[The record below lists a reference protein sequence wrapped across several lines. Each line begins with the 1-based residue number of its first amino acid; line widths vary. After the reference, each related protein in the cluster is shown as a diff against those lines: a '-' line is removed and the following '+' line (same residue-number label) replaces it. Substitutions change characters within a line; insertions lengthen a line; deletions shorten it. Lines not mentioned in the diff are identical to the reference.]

1 MRTHQNTTNTIEQLK
16 RCLCERTK
24 SKSRGARWLARNE
37 QILWIR
43 KRSQKLKN
51 KNKRSTWIESNECER
66 DNSRRAH
73 EKWFNTMQYIEH
85 SYTRRPICFDVCA
98 CVCNHRQTLRHQLH
112 NGIENV
118 VVVCVCAFFSS
129 PSCLSLLQQSKTEAM
144 SSLAPFKSCLFAHS
158 KFYLVLCAVCF
169 FVVFFFQNTRTDPS
183 RYIAPLFVSVRSTHK
198 HSERKKKNIHYLKW
212 MRYLFDLISPSW
224 CMKCTE
230 KESTNI
236 FQLFNFSMT
245 FSRFLHFIFGFN
257 ELYNTIT
264 HRMYVDVNF
273 DVIFIKHLNFAYR
286 REQTKPFDKQMNNK

>member
-1 MRTHQNTTNTIEQLK
+1 MVQYNAIYRTLI
-16 RCLCERTK
+16 
-24 SKSRGARWLARNE
+24 
-37 QILWIR
+37 
-43 KRSQKLKN
+43 
-51 KNKRSTWIESNECER
+51 
-66 DNSRRAH
+66 
-73 EKWFNTMQYIEH
+73 H
-85 SYTRRPICFDVCA
+85 SPSHLFR
-98 CVCNHRQTLRHQLH
+98 CVCVCVQSQTNATTSTTQWHWKCCC
-112 NGIENV
+112 
-118 VVVCVCAFFSS
+118 CVCAFFSS
-129 PSCLSLLQQSKTEAM
+129 PSCLSLLQQSQTEAM

-212 MRYLFDLISPSW
+212 MRYLFDFISPSW

-236 FQLFNFSMT
+236 FQLFHFSLT
-245 FSRFLHFIFGFN
+245 FSWFLHFIFGFN

>member
-1 MRTHQNTTNTIEQLK
+1 MLL
-16 RCLCERTK
+16 LCVCFFFIAFMSFSFATVE
-24 SKSRGARWLARNE
+24 N
-37 QILWIR
+37 
-43 KRSQKLKN
+43 RSDELSSPVQKL
-51 KNKRSTWIESNECER
+51 
-66 DNSRRAH
+66 
-73 EKWFNTMQYIEH
+73 F
-85 SYTRRPICFDVCA
+85 ICTFKILFGFVC
-98 CVCNHRQTLRHQLH
+98 RL
-112 NGIENV
+112 
-118 VVVCVCAFFSS
+118 
-129 PSCLSLLQQSKTEAM
+129 
-144 SSLAPFKSCLFAHS
+144 
-158 KFYLVLCAVCF
+158 F
-169 FVVFFFQNTRTDPS
+169 FVVFFFQNTRNDPS

-236 FQLFNFSMT
+236 FQLFHFSMT

>member
-66 DNSRRAH
+66 DKSRCAH

-118 VVVCVCAFFSS
+118 VVVCVCFFFIAFMSFSFATVTNRSDELSS
-129 PSCLSLLQQSKTEAM
+129 PVQKLFICT
-144 SSLAPFKSCLFAHS
+144 FKILFG
-158 KFYLVLCAVCF
+158 FVCRLFFCCF
-169 FVVFFFQNTRTDPS
+169 FLSKHTNWS
-183 RYIAPLFVSVRSTHK
+183 VSIYSSIVCERPKYTQTF
-198 HSERKKKNIHYLKW
+198 RKK
-212 MRYLFDLISPSW
+212 
-224 CMKCTE
+224 E
-230 KESTNI
+230 KKYS
-236 FQLFNFSMT
+236 LS
-245 FSRFLHFIFGFN
+245 
-257 ELYNTIT
+257 
-264 HRMYVDVNF
+264 
-273 DVIFIKHLNFAYR
+273 
-286 REQTKPFDKQMNNK
+286 